1 MGFDKKK
8 IKKMARLDDVEKEIF
23 TKEEISE
30 IHKHARQRA
39 AIRRK
44 LASHLSKVI
53 ADYMANEEIG
63 FNEFQ
68 RRLGISS
75 ATLAK
80 LIHGDG
86 NVTLET
92 IAIVSDIIG
101 VVPELSFQKR
111 A

>member
-8 IKKMARLDDVEKEIF
+8 LKKMATLDDVEKEIF
-23 TKEEISE
+23 TKDEIKE

-39 AIRRK
+39 AIRRR
-44 LASHLSKVI
+44 LALHLSKVI
-53 ADYMANEEIG
+53 ADYMKKEEIG

-68 RRLGISS
+68 RRLGVSS
-75 ATLAK
+75 ATASK
-80 LIHGDG
+80 LIHADG

-92 IAIVSDIIG
+92 IAAVSDLLG
-101 VVPELSFQKR
+101 VMPELSFKKH